1 MGVHYL
7 TTFIMENKGVYSV
20 EVDTELEDTESR
32 NH

>member
-1 MGVHYL
+1 MGVRYL
-7 TTFIMENKGVYSV
+7 TTFIMKNKGVYSV